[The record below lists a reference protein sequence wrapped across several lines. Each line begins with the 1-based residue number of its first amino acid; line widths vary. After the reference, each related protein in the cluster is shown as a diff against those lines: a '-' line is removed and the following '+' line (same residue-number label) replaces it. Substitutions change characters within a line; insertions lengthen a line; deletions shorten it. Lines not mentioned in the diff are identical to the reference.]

1 MNRFDQNT
9 IEVIRAEYSR
19 IVEQGCDIN
28 DFGNAVGHALGEELK
43 DRNVARSFV
52 RGVDHGLSLV
62 DGSHDNPKLR
72 EWGLSLRD
80 NDALHDASTSKQ
92 PEKYAGASLKHNKLC
107 EGVTDP
113 NPTRDRTFILE
124 GDSEESQ
131 RNDFGDTLL
140 ISNLLTMEF
149 G

>member
-72 EWGLSLRD
+72 NWGFCLRD
-80 NDALHDASTSKQ
+80 NDAQRDASSCKQ
-92 PEKYAGASLKHNKLC
+92 PEQHAGASLKHNKLC

-113 NPTRDRTFILE
+113 KPTRDRTFILE

-131 RNDFGDTLL
+131 RNG
-140 ISNLLTMEF
+140 ISGTPY
-149 G
+149 